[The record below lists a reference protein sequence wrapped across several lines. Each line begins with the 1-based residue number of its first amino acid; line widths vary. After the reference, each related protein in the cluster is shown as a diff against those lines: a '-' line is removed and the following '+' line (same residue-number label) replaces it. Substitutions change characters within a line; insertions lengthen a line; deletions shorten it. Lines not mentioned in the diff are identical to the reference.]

1 MEWNDLL
8 AGLSERLGVD
18 LAPDETGSC
27 NLTVEERYS
36 VSLSFDDN
44 RQTLQMIGVVA
55 EDLPDELDYTLL
67 LDILDYSYGAAMTG
81 APAIGRD
88 SESGLILACLSQPVA
103 NLTMDD
109 IVEIFGRFIEFQMMA
124 AQRFAEAEETDT
136 TADADTPE
144 MTGAISV

>member
-1 MEWNDLL
+1 
-8 AGLSERLGVD
+8 
-18 LAPDETGSC
+18 
-27 NLTVEERYS
+27 
-36 VSLSFDDN
+36 
-44 RQTLQMIGVVA
+44 
-55 EDLPDELDYTLL
+55 
-67 LDILDYSYGAAMTG
+67 MTG

-109 IVEIFGRFIEFQMMA
+109 IVEFFGRFIEFQMMA
-124 AQRFAEAEETDT
+124 AQRFAEAEGTDT